1 MPPPFWIEW
10 PEPPENSTEWQKT
23 SFHLDDVTKPGYY
36 VITGDFRWS
45 QGIDHYKCHVFFD
58 PIKPEFGPITFTDSR
73 PDNGELPVAVAPL
86 SPTVYFKFT
95 DNLAKMCTVSGVVHR
110 ADNNDVVG
118 GFSSGSQGKVMQCG
132 ALNQAGL
139 VSNIGRGLAVG
150 KYYVVIIIRDLAG
163 NEAMSD
169 KTYYSLDSKGR
180 IKPAKPVMP
189 AKH

>member
-1 MPPPFWIEW
+1 M
-10 PEPPENSTEWQKT
+10 
-23 SFHLDDVTKPGYY
+23 TKPGYY